1 VQQEN
6 RPATESTRPLPSA
19 GWRLDSW
26 RTPAVVLICG
36 CLISM
41 VGFGPRST
49 LGFFLTPMSH
59 DQGWGREVFALSV
72 AIQTL
77 LYGAA
82 QPFSGAIADR
92 FGTVRVIIAGT
103 LLYAAGI
110 FMMAH
115 ASTPETLFLSSGVLI
130 GFGLSGC
137 SFNLVLSS
145 FGKLLPE
152 SWRSLAFG
160 AGTASGSFGQFL
172 FSPLAVG
179 LIDTLGWRT
188 TLEVFAGLLLLIV
201 PLAFAIATPRSDAAQ
216 TSVRSLRQ
224 DESQT
229 SLRSLGKDES
239 QTSVRS
245 LGKDDSQTSVRS
257 LRQDDSQTSASSPRT
272 AEAAPS
278 ATQIQNYK
286 QALAEALGHRSYILL
301 VLGFFTCG
309 FQLGFVTLHLPSY
322 LIDRGLSAEVGGWTL
337 GVIGLFNI
345 VGAMTSGWL
354 GGRMPK
360 RYILAVIYFARALA
374 VVFLITLPASP
385 AVALIYGAATGL
397 LWLSSV
403 PPTAGLVAV
412 MFGTRWMAMLFGIA
426 FFSHQVGGFLGVYL
440 GGLLYEHTGSYD
452 IVWWLGVLFGVLSAV
467 INLPIVEKPV
477 ARLAMAPA

>member
-1 VQQEN
+1 
-6 RPATESTRPLPSA
+6 
-19 GWRLDSW
+19 
-26 RTPAVVLICG
+26 
-36 CLISM
+36 M

-49 LGFFLTPMSH
+49 LGFFLTPMAH

-115 ASTPETLFLSSGVLI
+115 AATPETLFLSSGVLI

-201 PLAFAIATPRSDAAQ
+201 PLAFAIATPRSDAPQ
-216 TSVRSLRQ
+216 TSLRSLRQ

-229 SLRSLGKDES
+229 SLRSLRQDDS
-239 QTSVRS
+239 QTSLRS
-245 LGKDDSQTSVRS
+245 LRQDESQTSVRS
-257 LRQDDSQTSASSPRT
+257 LRQDDSQTSVPSLSKDDSQTSLRSLRKDDSQTSVSSPRT
-272 AEAAPS
+272 AEAEPS

-354 GGRMPK
+354 GGHMPK

-374 VVFLITLPASP
+374 VVFLITMPASP
-385 AVALIYGAATGL
+385 AVALIYGAVTGL

-477 ARLAMAPA
+477 ARLATA

>member
-1 VQQEN
+1 
-6 RPATESTRPLPSA
+6 
-19 GWRLDSW
+19 
-26 RTPAVVLICG
+26 
-36 CLISM
+36 M

-137 SFNLVLSS
+137 SFNLVISS

-179 LIDTLGWRT
+179 LIDTVGWRT

-201 PLAFAIATPRSDAAQ
+201 PLAFAIATPRSDAAPA
-216 TSVRSLRQ
+216 SPRGLRQ
-224 DESQT
+224 P
-229 SLRSLGKDES
+229 
-239 QTSVRS
+239 
-245 LGKDDSQTSVRS
+245 DSET
-257 LRQDDSQTSASSPRT
+257 
-272 AEAAPS
+272 APS
-278 ATQIQNYK
+278 VEQIQTYK

-309 FQLGFVTLHLPSY
+309 FQLGFVTLHLPAY
-322 LIDRGLSAEVGGWTL
+322 LIDRGLSAQVGGWTL

-345 VGAMTSGWL
+345 VGAMLSGWL

-374 VVFLITLPASP
+374 VVFLVTMPASP
-385 AVALIYGAATGL
+385 AVALIYGAVTGL

-412 MFGTRWMAMLFGIA
+412 MFGTRWMAMLFGLA

-440 GGLLYEHTGSYD
+440 GGLLYERTGSYD

-477 ARLAMAPA
+477 ARLATA

>member
-1 VQQEN
+1 VQQDN
-6 RPATESTRPLPSA
+6 RPGNGSVRPRSSID
-19 GWRLDSW
+19 WRLESW
-26 RTPAVVLICG
+26 RTPAVVLISG

-41 VGFGPRST
+41 IGFGPRAT

-137 SFNLVLSS
+137 SFNLVISS

-179 LIDTLGWRT
+179 LIDTVGWRT

-201 PLAFAIATPRSDAAQ
+201 PLAFAIATPRSDAAPA
-216 TSVRSLRQ
+216 SPRGLRQ
-224 DESQT
+224 PESET
-229 SLRSLGKDES
+229 
-239 QTSVRS
+239 
-245 LGKDDSQTSVRS
+245 
-257 LRQDDSQTSASSPRT
+257 
-272 AEAAPS
+272 APS
-278 ATQIQNYK
+278 MEQIQTYK

-322 LIDRGLSAEVGGWTL
+322 LIDRGLSAQVGGWTL

-345 VGAMTSGWL
+345 VGAMLSGWL

-374 VVFLITLPASP
+374 VVFLVTMPASP
-385 AVALIYGAATGL
+385 AVALIYGAVTGL

-412 MFGTRWMAMLFGIA
+412 MFGTRWMAMLFGLA

-440 GGLLYEHTGSYD
+440 GGLLYERTGSYD

-477 ARLAMAPA
+477 ARPAMA

>member
-1 VQQEN
+1 
-6 RPATESTRPLPSA
+6 
-19 GWRLDSW
+19 
-26 RTPAVVLICG
+26 
-36 CLISM
+36 M
-41 VGFGPRST
+41 VGFGPRAT
-49 LGFFLTPMSH
+49 LGFFLTPMSTAN
-59 DQGWGREVFALSV
+59 GWGREVFALSV

-137 SFNLVLSS
+137 SFNLVISS

-179 LIDTLGWRT
+179 LIDTVGWRT

-201 PLAFAIATPRSDAAQ
+201 PLAFAIATPRSDAAPA
-216 TSVRSLRQ
+216 SPRGLRQ
-224 DESQT
+224 P
-229 SLRSLGKDES
+229 
-239 QTSVRS
+239 
-245 LGKDDSQTSVRS
+245 DSET
-257 LRQDDSQTSASSPRT
+257 
-272 AEAAPS
+272 APS
-278 ATQIQNYK
+278 VEQIQTYK

-309 FQLGFVTLHLPSY
+309 FQLGFVTLHLPAY
-322 LIDRGLSAEVGGWTL
+322 LIDRGLSAQVGGWTL

-345 VGAMTSGWL
+345 VGAMLSGWL

-374 VVFLITLPASP
+374 VVFLVTMPASP
-385 AVALIYGAATGL
+385 AVALIYGAVTGL

-440 GGLLYEHTGSYD
+440 GGLLYEQTGSYD

-467 INLPIVEKPV
+467 INLPIVERPV
-477 ARLAMAPA
+477 ARLATA